1 MSVVVKYNGRLLSI
15 TKGAVDVILDRA
27 NVTNK
32 QEILKV
38 NEEMAKNAL
47 RVLGLGIKYI
57 AEVPDEVTSEFLET
71 DLDFVGLVG
80 MIDPARDE
88 VKESIRLAKEAGI
101 RTIMITGDHIITAK
115 AIATE
120 LGILNAGEE
129 AISSKEL
136 NSLTDDELFENID
149 KYSVYARVAPEDK
162 VRIVDTW
169 QKKGKVVAMTG
180 DGVNDSPALKKA
192 DIGCAMGITGTDVA
206 KEAAAMILVDD
217 NFATII
223 TAVKH
228 GREFMKIL
236 KRLFLLTFK

>member
-1 MSVVVKYNGRLLSI
+1 M
-15 TKGAVDVILDRA
+15 
-27 NVTNK
+27 
-32 QEILKV
+32 
-38 NEEMAKNAL
+38 
-47 RVLGLGIKYI
+47 IKYI

-169 QKKGKVVAMTG
+169 QKKA
-180 DGVNDSPALKKA
+180 
-192 DIGCAMGITGTDVA
+192 
-206 KEAAAMILVDD
+206 
-217 NFATII
+217 
-223 TAVKH
+223 
-228 GREFMKIL
+228 R
-236 KRLFLLTFK
+236 